1 MLKQCGS
8 KPSTFLLF
16 RYKFSN
22 CEWVVAGKA
31 DPEPPK
37 RMYVHPES
45 PNTGAHWMKKI
56 ISFHKLKM
64 TNNVSDTSGYVSFF
78 IVFSTQAY
86 CIKLPKADND
96 DINEN
101 LVDEKERLQ

>member
-1 MLKQCGS
+1 M
-8 KPSTFLLF
+8 
-16 RYKFSN
+16 
-22 CEWVVAGKA
+22 AGKA

-64 TNNVSDTSGYVSFF
+64 TNNVSDTSGYVSSLIIFRTEAGNVDSGYW
-78 IVFSTQAY
+78 IGIEVEIESYQMQLLRLYASQ
-86 CIKLPKADND
+86 IKC
-96 DINEN
+96 
-101 LVDEKERLQ
+101 

>member
-1 MLKQCGS
+1 M
-8 KPSTFLLF
+8 
-16 RYKFSN
+16 
-22 CEWVVAGKA
+22 VAGKA

-64 TNNVSDTSGYVSFF
+64 TNNVSDTSGYVSLLLRNVHLMIADFRLF
-78 IVFSTQAY
+78 LVFHSFV
-86 CIKLPKADND
+86 
-96 DINEN
+96 INW
-101 LVDEKERLQ
+101 